1 MRDLSI
7 TQEYLICAMHGKG
20 KISGF
25 NVEKLVCVVA
35 SGLLEL
41 KMENCIVL
49 EKKKVRVTGELPAEK
64 MYLKPLYNFI
74 NQPKPVKIEKIIEEY
89 NYSFSDRKLRELI
102 GAVGTSL
109 EEMGLVSITESGIIS
124 KRKNYVPTKQA
135 VHYVVDLIRSE
146 LLEDGEITEDIA
158 CLVALLERSKIMK
171 EYFSSFEQ
179 KEIKHKLKEIVNSDS
194 GLLIKEM
201 IDYIEN
207 LIAIMTVLTVMNTN

>member
-1 MRDLSI
+1 M
-7 TQEYLICAMHGKG
+7 
-20 KISGF
+20 
-25 NVEKLVCVVA
+25 
-35 SGLLEL
+35 
-41 KMENCIVL
+41 
-49 EKKKVRVTGELPAEK
+49 
-64 MYLKPLYNFI
+64 
-74 NQPKPVKIEKIIEEY
+74 
-89 NYSFSDRKLRELI
+89 
-102 GAVGTSL
+102 
-109 EEMGLVSITESGIIS
+109 
-124 KRKNYVPTKQA
+124 
-135 VHYVVDLIRSE
+135 IRSE

>member
-109 EEMGLVSITESGIIS
+109 EEMGLVSITESGINS

-135 VHYVVDLIRSE
+135 
-146 LLEDGEITEDIA
+146 
-158 CLVALLERSKIMK
+158 ALLERSKIMK

-179 KEIKHKLKEIVNSDS
+179 KEIRHKLKEIVNSDS

>member
-109 EEMGLVSITESGIIS
+109 EEMGLVSITESGINS

-146 LLEDGEITEDIA
+146 LLE
-158 CLVALLERSKIMK
+158 RSKIMK

-179 KEIKHKLKEIVNSDS
+179 KEIRHKLKEIVNSDS

>member
-1 MRDLSI
+1 MCNAWKRKDFRIQCGKTGVCGCLRSFR
-7 TQEYLICAMHGKG
+7 TENGKLYCAGEKEGK
-20 KISGF
+20 S
-25 NVEKLVCVVA
+25 
-35 SGLLEL
+35 
-41 KMENCIVL
+41 
-49 EKKKVRVTGELPAEK
+49 TGELPAEK

-109 EEMGLVSITESGIIS
+109 EEMGLVSITESGINS

>member
-102 GAVGTSL
+102 GGVRL
-109 EEMGLVSITESGIIS
+109 PL
-124 KRKNYVPTKQA
+124 
-135 VHYVVDLIRSE
+135 
-146 LLEDGEITEDIA
+146 
-158 CLVALLERSKIMK
+158 
-171 EYFSSFEQ
+171 
-179 KEIKHKLKEIVNSDS
+179 
-194 GLLIKEM
+194 
-201 IDYIEN
+201 
-207 LIAIMTVLTVMNTN
+207 

>member
-1 MRDLSI
+1 MANR
-7 TQEYLICAMHGKG
+7 
-20 KISGF
+20 
-25 NVEKLVCVVA
+25 
-35 SGLLEL
+35 
-41 KMENCIVL
+41 
-49 EKKKVRVTGELPAEK
+49 
-64 MYLKPLYNFI
+64 
-74 NQPKPVKIEKIIEEY
+74 
-89 NYSFSDRKLRELI
+89 
-102 GAVGTSL
+102 
-109 EEMGLVSITESGIIS
+109 

-135 VHYVVDLIRSE
+135 VHDVVDLIRSE

-179 KEIKHKLKEIVNSDS
+179 KEIRHKLKEIVNSDS

>member
-49 EKKKVRVTGELPAEK
+49 EKKKVRVTGELPAKK

-124 KRKNYVPTKQA
+124 KRKKLCSYKTGCSLCSRFDQIRTSGGWRNNRGHSLPGCPSGEKQN
-135 VHYVVDLIRSE
+135 H
-146 LLEDGEITEDIA
+146 
-158 CLVALLERSKIMK
+158 ERIL
-171 EYFSSFEQ
+171 FIF
-179 KEIKHKLKEIVNSDS
+179 
-194 GLLIKEM
+194 
-201 IDYIEN
+201 
-207 LIAIMTVLTVMNTN
+207 